1 MYNSPFMMLP
11 GITPQEFS
19 YLQSMTEGFNEQ
31 QLNGFLMIYNSKR
44 RNPDD
49 MVLYCVL
56 GFFVPGLSR
65 FLVNQIGMG
74 ILYFFTYGLCMIGTI
89 IDLVNY
95 KNLAFEYNQ
104 KVAFESLQM
113 AKMGAISQ

>member
-19 YLQSMTEGFNEQ
+19 YLQSMTAGFNEQ

-49 MVLYCVL
+49 MVLYC
-56 GFFVPGLSR
+56 
-65 FLVNQIGMG
+65 
-74 ILYFFTYGLCMIGTI
+74 T
-89 IDLVNY
+89 
-95 KNLAFEYNQ
+95 
-104 KVAFESLQM
+104 
-113 AKMGAISQ
+113 